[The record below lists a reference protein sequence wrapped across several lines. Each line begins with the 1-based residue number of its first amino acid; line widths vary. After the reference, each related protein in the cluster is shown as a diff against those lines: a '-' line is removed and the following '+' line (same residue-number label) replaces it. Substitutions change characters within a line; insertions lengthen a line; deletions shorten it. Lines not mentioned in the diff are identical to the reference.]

1 MQCRLAARYSS
12 VIDVLERVLDKGI
25 VIDAWARVSFVAID
39 LLTVEG
45 RVVIVSITTDL
56 GASGFPAASPPGSVL
71 ASLTLRRPTD
81 MSLTP
86 PFPP

>member
-1 MQCRLAARYSS
+1 MQCRLAAGYSS

-25 VIDAWARVSFVAID
+25 VIDAWVRVSFVGID

-56 GASGFPAASPPGSVL
+56 GAFGSPVERAPAPGARGSGAPSA
-71 ASLTLRRPTD
+71 D
-81 MSLTP
+81 
-86 PFPP
+86 